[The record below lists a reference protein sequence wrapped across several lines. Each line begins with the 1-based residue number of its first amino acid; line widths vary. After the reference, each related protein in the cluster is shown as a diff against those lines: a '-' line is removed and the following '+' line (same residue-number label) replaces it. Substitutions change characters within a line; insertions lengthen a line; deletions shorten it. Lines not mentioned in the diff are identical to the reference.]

1 MDVCQA
7 YEGWVDTNAM
17 NLDQMLLTIRAL
29 VVCDLAAAGCAD
41 AQTVSVVE
49 SAVSG
54 RRWWV
59 EEWPE
64 GAPYL
69 AGQVAQDVQE
79 TLAEV
84 YGRWPICPLHG
95 EDGLHHELTISP
107 ELGEDPQ
114 WTCAEY
120 GVTLAALGDLDG
132 WVAPVR

>member
-1 MDVCQA
+1 
-7 YEGWVDTNAM
+7 M
-17 NLDQMLLTIRAL
+17 NVDQMLLTIRAL
-29 VVCDLAAAGCAD
+29 VVRDLAAAGCAD
-41 AQTVSVVE
+41 AQTVSIVE

-95 EDGLHHELTISP
+95 DDEPHHELTISP
-107 ELGEDPQ
+107 ELGEDPH
-114 WTCAEY
+114 WICEEY
-120 GVTLAALGDLDG
+120 GVTLAALGDLEG
-132 WVAPVR
+132 WVVPVR